1 MDARIVIVDDEP
13 EENTLIYT
21 RVLEQA
27 GYTNLEF
34 VKSVDLLVEL
44 LNGSV
49 DPGQQDVDLIL
60 MDVLMPG
67 KDGIEGIYQVKQYEL
82 FKDIPIVMLSASDDK
97 QLLKKAFEAGAL
109 DYITKPV
116 DMIELNARV
125 GSALRLNEE
134 LKQRKM
140 WEKELLD
147 MTRSLMSNNAKL
159 EQASFLDPVTGL
171 LNRKAFDKRLQED
184 WIHAYVQKS
193 EIGLI
198 LVQIN
203 DFASFNEQKGAV
215 QGDACLVLISDALQP
230 FVKERGL
237 LARFGGTLFALLYP
251 AYTESEV
258 KPLVADIEKA
268 VEKLAIE
275 HADSNTGV
283 VNVSLGF
290 AMVDPAEAPGPM
302 VLLQAAD
309 LDLATEKLDEAL
321 DAEMRDAEMREA

>member
-13 EENTLIYT
+13 EENALIYSK
-21 RVLEQA
+21 VLEQS

-34 VKSVDLLVEL
+34 VESVDLLIEL
-44 LNGSV
+44 LNTSV
-49 DPGQQDVDLIL
+49 NPEEQDVDLIL
-60 MDVLMPG
+60 MDVLMPN

-82 FKDIPIVMLSASDDK
+82 FKDIPIVMLSASTDK
-97 QLLKKAFEAGAL
+97 QILKKAFEAGAL

-116 DMIELNARV
+116 DMIELTARV
-125 GSALRLNEE
+125 GAALRLNDE

-198 LVQIN
+198 LVQVN
-203 DFASFNEQKGAV
+203 DFLKFNEQKGAV
-215 QGDACLVLISDALQP
+215 QGDSCLVLISNVLQD

-237 LARFGGTLFALLYP
+237 LARFGGTIFALLYP
-251 AYTESEV
+251 AYKAEEVQPLVPQIQEAVKKLALEYTESESG
-258 KPLVADIEKA
+258 I
-268 VEKLAIE
+268 VETSI
-275 HADSNTGV
+275 
-283 VNVSLGF
+283 GF
-290 AMVDPAEAPGPM
+290 ASVDPAEAPGPI

-309 LDLATEKLDEAL
+309 LDLATEKLDDAI
-321 DAEMRDAEMREA
+321 DAEIHARAQND